1 MPGPAMGRPA
11 ARGLLGPLSRALR
24 PRQARLWRRA
34 ERAQR
39 ECSERVPQRRRLPWP
54 TGSKPTGRAAV
65 AAAAV
70 VAVPRRRRG
79 ALPLGSKAREGRG
92 GRSGPRRGG
101 SGGGG
106 GDRGAAGERGSG
118 RGGANKPVPE
128 GLYKTK
134 MCYHFLGAGCVLG
147 AECNF
152 AHGEHELRG
161 PAFSGCGPTRSP
173 SPLSA
178 GSGPGSPLGGGG
190 GGRSGKARCWSGP
203 GLNGGLAV
211 KETAPAGAGGY
222 SPDGL
227 RTPERAAAP
236 GRRGS
241 GGGTPQ
247 PAWAGAAPCQPGH
260 VSPTRTPPSGKGPPI
275 SGLKIAVAGGE
286 DDSPD
291 GKMSTPKWARELVGS
306 AELS

>member
-1 MPGPAMGRPA
+1 MLGPATGRPV

-24 PRQARLWRRA
+24 PRQSRLWRRA

-39 ECSERVPQRRRLPWP
+39 ECSGRVPQRRRLPWP
-54 TGSKPTGRAAV
+54 TGSTPTGRAAV

-79 ALPLGSKAREGRG
+79 ALPLGASPGRA
-92 GRSGPRRGG
+92 
-101 SGGGG
+101 
-106 GDRGAAGERGSG
+106 AAGERGSG

-190 GGRSGKARCWSGP
+190 GGRSGKARRWSGP
-203 GLNGGLAV
+203 GLNGGLAA
-211 KETAPAGAGGY
+211 KETAPAGAGGH

-241 GGGTPQ
+241 GGGTQ
-247 PAWAGAAPCQPGH
+247 QLAWAGAAPCQPGH